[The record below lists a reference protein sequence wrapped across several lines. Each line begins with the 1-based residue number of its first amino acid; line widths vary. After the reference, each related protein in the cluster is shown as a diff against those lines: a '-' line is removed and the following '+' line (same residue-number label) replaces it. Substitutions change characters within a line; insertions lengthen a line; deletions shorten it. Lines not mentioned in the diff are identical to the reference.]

1 MLKNKRYL
9 ILLMLII
16 NAAKAESMVGT
27 VQVSLTIMPTPCQVT
42 STVEKIN
49 IDCGTLS
56 KETIQKI
63 DQLQT
68 TTNNSDDFLVTISY

>member
-1 MLKNKRYL
+1 
-9 ILLMLII
+9 MLII
-16 NAAKAESMVGT
+16 NAANAESMVGT